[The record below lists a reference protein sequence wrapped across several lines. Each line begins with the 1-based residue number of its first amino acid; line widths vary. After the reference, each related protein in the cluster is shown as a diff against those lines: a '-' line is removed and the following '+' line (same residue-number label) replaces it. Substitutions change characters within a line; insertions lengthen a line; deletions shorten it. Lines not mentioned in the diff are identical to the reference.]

1 MPNMSYCRFE
11 NTYNDLIDCLDN
23 INNEAGNERDERYRI
38 RLIKLIADNMDL
50 ISDLKD
56 IEPEYQQSQFTM
68 YIHGIK
74 LKHMNYSKHE
84 LQQLDTIEQ
93 AWDGSELKIENDGH
107 KVWLTQPEHR
117 KYDGD
122 YVIETRVNGKWEQQS
137 CLFDFEYI
145 NLPYIK

>member
-1 MPNMSYCRFE
+1 
-11 NTYNDLIDCLDN
+11 
-23 INNEAGNERDERYRI
+23 
-38 RLIKLIADNMDL
+38 
-50 ISDLKD
+50 
-56 IEPEYQQSQFTM
+56 
-68 YIHGIK
+68 
-74 LKHMNYSKHE
+74 MNYSKHE

-93 AWDGSELKIENDGH
+93 AWDGSELKIKNDGH
-107 KVWLTQPEHR
+107 RVWLTQPEHR